1 MALPVD
7 NQESLLQELDFNRI
21 LGAPLSACVN
31 AQEEAAQATLQYLNE
46 VVFTQAGDDDSSL
59 EPVTVS
65 FYFESAGQVHRIVMP
80 LLLIVPVP
88 YLQIDR
94 VDLTFQATV
103 TESHMNHD
111 TRKLS
116 LKAKYSAP
124 GDSAEVSKETKAEYM
139 NKRCID
145 INLSVTS
152 ADMPMGISKLLEIFN
167 NQLVEVKPDEPEVL
181 PEPTPAEKPKPAEL
195 PTENKPA
202 TPPASNEEKHEPPAP
217 QPTTSTTPKSDKEEK
232 KEEQKPEEPKTE
244 EVKQPEMKYNILLLG
259 KITNAQKSDIL
270 NIVSRYCRSSY
281 KLSPSALNNI
291 LKAKKHTIPVED
303 TPENVK
309 TIIDALKQK
318 KIAASAIEV

>member
-124 GDSAEVSKETKAEYM
+124 GDSAEVSKETKADYM

-181 PEPTPAEKPKPAEL
+181 PEPTPAEKPKPAEQ
-195 PTENKPA
+195 PTEKKPA
-202 TPPASNEEKHEPPAP
+202 TP
-217 QPTTSTTPKSDKEEK
+217 TTPKPDKEEK

-244 EVKQPEMKYNILLLG
+244 EVKPPEMKYNILLLG

-318 KIAASAIEV
+318 KIAASAVEV

>member
-46 VVFTQAGDDDSSL
+46 VVFTQTGNDDSSL

-103 TESHMNHD
+103 TESRMNHD

-181 PEPTPAEKPKPAEL
+181 PEPTPTEKPKPAEQ

-202 TPPASNEEKHEPPAP
+202 TP
-217 QPTTSTTPKSDKEEK
+217 TTPKPEKEEK

-291 LKAKKHTIPVED
+291 MKAKKHTIPVED
-303 TPENVK
+303 TQENVK

-318 KIAASAIEV
+318 KIAASAVEV

>member
-103 TESHMNHD
+103 TESRMNHD

-167 NQLVEVKPDEPEVL
+167 NQLVKVKPDEPEVL
-181 PEPTPAEKPKPAEL
+181 PEPTPAKKPKPTEQ
-195 PTENKPA
+195 PTENK
-202 TPPASNEEKHEPPAP
+202 
-217 QPTTSTTPKSDKEEK
+217 PTTSTTPKPEKEEK

-303 TPENVK
+303 TQENVK

-318 KIAASAIEV
+318 KIAASAVEV

>member
-103 TESHMNHD
+103 TESRMNHD

-181 PEPTPAEKPKPAEL
+181 PEPTPAEKPKPAEQ
-195 PTENKPA
+195 PTENKPT
-202 TPPASNEEKHEPPAP
+202 TP
-217 QPTTSTTPKSDKEEK
+217 TTPKPEKEEKK

-291 LKAKKHTIPVED
+291 MKAKKHTIPVED
-303 TPENVK
+303 TQENVK

-318 KIAASAIEV
+318 KIAASAVEV

>member
-103 TESHMNHD
+103 TESRMNHD

-181 PEPTPAEKPKPAEL
+181 PEPTPAEKPKPTEQ

-202 TPPASNEEKHEPPAP
+202 TPP
-217 QPTTSTTPKSDKEEK
+217 TPKPEKEEK

-303 TPENVK
+303 TLENVK
-309 TIIDALKQK
+309 TIIDVLKQK
-318 KIAASAIEV
+318 KIAASAVEV

>member
-103 TESHMNHD
+103 TESRMNHD

-181 PEPTPAEKPKPAEL
+181 PEPTPAEKQKPAEQ
-195 PTENKPA
+195 PTEKKPA
-202 TPPASNEEKHEPPAP
+202 
-217 QPTTSTTPKSDKEEK
+217 TSTTPKPDKEEKK
-232 KEEQKPEEPKTE
+232 KEEQKPEESKTE

-303 TPENVK
+303 TQENVK

-318 KIAASAIEV
+318 KIAASAVEV

>member
-65 FYFESAGQVHRIVMP
+65 FYFESGGQVHRIVMP

-103 TESHMNHD
+103 TESRMNHD

-124 GDSAEVSKETKAEYM
+124 GDSAEVSNETKAEYM

-181 PEPTPAEKPKPAEL
+181 PEPTPAEKPKPAEQ
-195 PTENKPA
+195 PTDKKPTA
-202 TPPASNEEKHEPPAP
+202 PPASNEKKPEPSAP
-217 QPTTSTTPKSDKEEK
+217 HPTAPETPNDE

-270 NIVSRYCRSSY
+270 NIVSKYCRSGY
-281 KLSPSALNNI
+281 KLAPSALNNI

-303 TPENVK
+303 TQENVK

-318 KIAASAIEV
+318 KISASAVEV

>member
-103 TESHMNHD
+103 TESRMNHD

-181 PEPTPAEKPKPAEL
+181 PEPTPAEKPKPAEQ
-195 PTENKPA
+195 PTENK
-202 TPPASNEEKHEPPAP
+202 
-217 QPTTSTTPKSDKEEK
+217 PTTSTTPKPEKEEK

-291 LKAKKHTIPVED
+291 MKAKKHTIPVED
-303 TPENVK
+303 TQENVSTPSSK
-309 TIIDALKQK
+309 RR
-318 KIAASAIEV
+318 

>member
-65 FYFESAGQVHRIVMP
+65 FYFESGGQVHRIVMP

-103 TESHMNHD
+103 TESRMNHD

-124 GDSAEVSKETKAEYM
+124 GDSAEVSNETKAEYM

-181 PEPTPAEKPKPAEL
+181 PEPTPTEKPKPAEQ
-195 PTENKPA
+195 PTDNKPA
-202 TPPASNEEKHEPPAP
+202 APPASNEKKPEPSAP
-217 QPTTSTTPKSDKEEK
+217 HPTAPETPKPEKEEP
-232 KEEQKPEEPKTE
+232 KPEEPKTE

-270 NIVSRYCRSSY
+270 NIVSRYCRSGY
-281 KLSPSALNNI
+281 KLAPSALNNI

-303 TPENVK
+303 TQENVK

-318 KIAASAIEV
+318 KISASAVEV

>member
-103 TESHMNHD
+103 TESRMNHD

-181 PEPTPAEKPKPAEL
+181 PEPTPAEKPKPAEQ
-195 PTENKPA
+195 PTEKKPA
-202 TPPASNEEKHEPPAP
+202 
-217 QPTTSTTPKSDKEEK
+217 TSTTPKPEKEEK

-281 KLSPSALNNI
+281 KLSPSELNNI

>member
-46 VVFTQAGDDDSSL
+46 VVFTQAGDDDSCL

-94 VDLTFQATV
+94 VNLTFQATV
-103 TESHMNHD
+103 TESRMNHD

-181 PEPTPAEKPKPAEL
+181 PEPTPAEKPKPTEQ
-195 PTENKPA
+195 PTENKAA
-202 TPPASNEEKHEPPAP
+202 TP
-217 QPTTSTTPKSDKEEK
+217 TTPKPEKEEK

-303 TPENVK
+303 TQENVK

-318 KIAASAIEV
+318 KIAASAVEV

>member
-94 VDLTFQATV
+94 IDLTFQATV
-103 TESHMNHD
+103 TESRMNHD

-181 PEPTPAEKPKPAEL
+181 PEPTPAEKPKPAEQ

-202 TPPASNEEKHEPPAP
+202 TP
-217 QPTTSTTPKSDKEEK
+217 TTPKPEKEEK

-291 LKAKKHTIPVED
+291 MKAKKHTIPVED
-303 TPENVK
+303 TLENVK

-318 KIAASAIEV
+318 KIAASAVEV

>member
-94 VDLTFQATV
+94 IDLTFQATV
-103 TESHMNHD
+103 TESRMNHD

-116 LKAKYSAP
+116 LKVKYSAP

-181 PEPTPAEKPKPAEL
+181 PEPTPVEKPKPAEQC
-195 PTENKPA
+195 TDQKP
-202 TPPASNEEKHEPPAP
+202 TPPASKEEKPELPDPQSPA
-217 QPTTSTTPKSDKEEK
+217 STTPKSEG
-232 KEEQKPEEPKTE
+232 EEQKPQEPKTE

-303 TPENVK
+303 TQENVK

-318 KIAASAIEV
+318 KIAASAVEV

>member
-103 TESHMNHD
+103 TESRMNHD

-181 PEPTPAEKPKPAEL
+181 PEPTPAEKPKPTEQ

-202 TPPASNEEKHEPPAP
+202 TP
-217 QPTTSTTPKSDKEEK
+217 TTPKPEKEEK

-244 EVKQPEMKYNILLLG
+244 EVKQPEMKYNIQLLG

-291 LKAKKHTIPVED
+291 MKAKKHTIPVED
-303 TPENVK
+303 TQENVK

-318 KIAASAIEV
+318 KIAASAVEV

>member
-46 VVFTQAGDDDSSL
+46 VVFTQAGVDDSSL

-103 TESHMNHD
+103 TESRMNHD

-181 PEPTPAEKPKPAEL
+181 PEPTPAEKPKPAEQ
-195 PTENKPA
+195 PTENKPT
-202 TPPASNEEKHEPPAP
+202 TP
-217 QPTTSTTPKSDKEEK
+217 TTPKPEKEEK

-291 LKAKKHTIPVED
+291 MKAKKHTIPVED
-303 TPENVK
+303 TQENVK

-318 KIAASAIEV
+318 KIAASAIEL

>member
-7 NQESLLQELDFNRI
+7 TQESLLQELDFNRI

-103 TESHMNHD
+103 TESRMNHD

-181 PEPTPAEKPKPAEL
+181 PEPTPAEKPKPAEQ
-195 PTENKPA
+195 PTENKPT
-202 TPPASNEEKHEPPAP
+202 TP
-217 QPTTSTTPKSDKEEK
+217 TTPKPEKEEK

-270 NIVSRYCRSSY
+270 NIISRYCRSSY

-291 LKAKKHTIPVED
+291 MKAKKHTIPVED
-303 TPENVK
+303 TQENVK

-318 KIAASAIEV
+318 KIAASAVEV

>member
-65 FYFESAGQVHRIVMP
+65 FYFESGGQVHRIVMP

-103 TESHMNHD
+103 TESRMNHD

-124 GDSAEVSKETKAEYM
+124 GDSAEVSNETKAEYM

-181 PEPTPAEKPKPAEL
+181 PEPTPAEKPKPAEQ
-195 PTENKPA
+195 PTDKKPA
-202 TPPASNEEKHEPPAP
+202 TPPASNEEKPKPPAP
-217 QPTTSTTPKSDKEEK
+217 QPTAPETPNDK

-270 NIVSRYCRSSY
+270 NIVSKYCRSGY
-281 KLSPSALNNI
+281 KLAPSALNNI

-303 TPENVK
+303 TQENVK

-318 KIAASAIEV
+318 KISASAVEV

>member
-7 NQESLLQELDFNRI
+7 KQESLLQELDFNRI

-65 FYFESAGQVHRIVMP
+65 FYFESGGQVHRIVMP

-103 TESHMNHD
+103 TESRMNHD

-124 GDSAEVSKETKAEYM
+124 GDSAEVSNETKAEYM

-181 PEPTPAEKPKPAEL
+181 PEPTPAEKPKPAEQ
-195 PTENKPA
+195 PTDKKPTA
-202 TPPASNEEKHEPPAP
+202 PPASNEKKPEPSAP
-217 QPTTSTTPKSDKEEK
+217 HPTAPETPKPEKEEP
-232 KEEQKPEEPKTE
+232 KPEEPKTE

-270 NIVSRYCRSSY
+270 NIVSKYCRSGY
-281 KLSPSALNNI
+281 KLAPSALNNI

-303 TPENVK
+303 TQENVK

-318 KIAASAIEV
+318 KISASAVEV

>member
-46 VVFTQAGDDDSSL
+46 VVFTQTGDDDSCL

-103 TESHMNHD
+103 TESRMNHD

-181 PEPTPAEKPKPAEL
+181 PEPTPAEKPKPTEQ
-195 PTENKPA
+195 PTENKAA
-202 TPPASNEEKHEPPAP
+202 TP
-217 QPTTSTTPKSDKEEK
+217 TTPKPEKEEK

-303 TPENVK
+303 TQENVK

-318 KIAASAIEV
+318 KIAASAVEV

>member
-103 TESHMNHD
+103 TESRMNHD

-181 PEPTPAEKPKPAEL
+181 PEPTPTEKPKPAEQ

-202 TPPASNEEKHEPPAP
+202 TP
-217 QPTTSTTPKSDKEEK
+217 TTPKPEKEEK

-244 EVKQPEMKYNILLLG
+244 EMKQPEMKYNILLLG

-291 LKAKKHTIPVED
+291 MKAKKHTIPVED
-303 TPENVK
+303 TQENVK

-318 KIAASAIEV
+318 KIAASAVEV

>member
-167 NQLVEVKPDEPEVL
+167 NQLVEVKPDESEVL
-181 PEPTPAEKPKPAEL
+181 PEPTPAEKPKPAEQ
-195 PTENKPA
+195 PTEKKPA
-202 TPPASNEEKHEPPAP
+202 
-217 QPTTSTTPKSDKEEK
+217 TSTTPKPEKEEK
-232 KEEQKPEEPKTE
+232 KEEQKPEESKTE

-303 TPENVK
+303 TQENVK

-318 KIAASAIEV
+318 KIAASAVEV

>member
-103 TESHMNHD
+103 TESRMNHD

-181 PEPTPAEKPKPAEL
+181 PEPKPAEKPKPAER

-202 TPPASNEEKHEPPAP
+202 TP
-217 QPTTSTTPKSDKEEK
+217 TTPKPEKEEK

-281 KLSPSALNNI
+281 ELSPSALNNI
-291 LKAKKHTIPVED
+291 MKAKKHTIPVED
-303 TPENVK
+303 TQENVK

-318 KIAASAIEV
+318 KIAASAVEV

>member
-7 NQESLLQELDFNRI
+7 NQDSLLQELDFNRI

-103 TESHMNHD
+103 TESRMNHD

-181 PEPTPAEKPKPAEL
+181 PEPTPAEKPKPAEQ
-195 PTENKPA
+195 PTENKPT
-202 TPPASNEEKHEPPAP
+202 TP
-217 QPTTSTTPKSDKEEK
+217 TTPKPEKEEK

-303 TPENVK
+303 TQENVK
-309 TIIDALKQK
+309 AIIDALKQK
-318 KIAASAIEV
+318 KISASAVEV

>member
-31 AQEEAAQATLQYLNE
+31 AQEEAAQATLQYLYE

-103 TESHMNHD
+103 TESRMNHD

-181 PEPTPAEKPKPAEL
+181 PEPTPAEKPKPAEQ
-195 PTENKPA
+195 PTEKKPA
-202 TPPASNEEKHEPPAP
+202 
-217 QPTTSTTPKSDKEEK
+217 TSTTPKPEKEEK

-259 KITNAQKSDIL
+259 KITNTQKSDIL

-303 TPENVK
+303 TAENVK

>member
-46 VVFTQAGDDDSSL
+46 VVFTQAVDDDSSL

-103 TESHMNHD
+103 TESRMNHD

-181 PEPTPAEKPKPAEL
+181 PEPTPAEKPKPAEQ

-202 TPPASNEEKHEPPAP
+202 TP
-217 QPTTSTTPKSDKEEK
+217 TTPKPEKEEK

-291 LKAKKHTIPVED
+291 MKAKKHTIPVED
-303 TPENVK
+303 TQENVK

-318 KIAASAIEV
+318 KIAASAVEV

>member
-103 TESHMNHD
+103 TESRMNHD

-181 PEPTPAEKPKPAEL
+181 PEPTPAEKPKPAEQ

-202 TPPASNEEKHEPPAP
+202 TP
-217 QPTTSTTPKSDKEEK
+217 TTPNPEKEKK

-244 EVKQPEMKYNILLLG
+244 EVKQPEMKYNILLPG

-303 TPENVK
+303 TQENVK

-318 KIAASAIEV
+318 KIAASAVEV

>member
-103 TESHMNHD
+103 TESRMNHD

-124 GDSAEVSKETKAEYM
+124 GDSAEVSKETKADYM

-181 PEPTPAEKPKPAEL
+181 PEPTPAEKPKPAEQ
-195 PTENKPA
+195 PTEKKPA
-202 TPPASNEEKHEPPAP
+202 
-217 QPTTSTTPKSDKEEK
+217 TSTTPKPEKEEK

-303 TPENVK
+303 TQENVK

>member
-103 TESHMNHD
+103 TESRMNHD

-181 PEPTPAEKPKPAEL
+181 PEPTPAEKPKPAEQ
-195 PTENKPA
+195 PTENK
-202 TPPASNEEKHEPPAP
+202 
-217 QPTTSTTPKSDKEEK
+217 PTTSTTPKPQKEEK

-303 TPENVK
+303 TQENVK

-318 KIAASAIEV
+318 KIAASAVEV

>member
-103 TESHMNHD
+103 TESRMNHD

-181 PEPTPAEKPKPAEL
+181 PEPTPAEKPKPAEQ
-195 PTENKPA
+195 PTEKKPA
-202 TPPASNEEKHEPPAP
+202 
-217 QPTTSTTPKSDKEEK
+217 TSTTPKSDKEEK

-259 KITNAQKSDIL
+259 KITNTQKSDIL

-303 TPENVK
+303 TQENVK

-318 KIAASAIEV
+318 KIAASAVEV

>member
-103 TESHMNHD
+103 TESRMNHD

-167 NQLVEVKPDEPEVL
+167 NQLVEGKPDEPEVL
-181 PEPTPAEKPKPAEL
+181 PEPTPAEKPKPAEQ
-195 PTENKPA
+195 PTEKKPA
-202 TPPASNEEKHEPPAP
+202 
-217 QPTTSTTPKSDKEEK
+217 TSTTPKPEKEEK

-303 TPENVK
+303 TQENVK

>member
-65 FYFESAGQVHRIVMP
+65 FYFESGGQVHRIVMP

-103 TESHMNHD
+103 TESRMNHD

-124 GDSAEVSKETKAEYM
+124 GDSAEVSNETKAEYM

-181 PEPTPAEKPKPAEL
+181 PEPTPAEKPKPAEQ

-202 TPPASNEEKHEPPAP
+202 VPPASNEKKPEPSAP
-217 QPTTSTTPKSDKEEK
+217 HPTAPETPKPEKEEP
-232 KEEQKPEEPKTE
+232 KPEEPKTE

-270 NIVSRYCRSSY
+270 NIVSKYCRSSY

-303 TPENVK
+303 TQENVK

-318 KIAASAIEV
+318 KISASAVEV

>member
-46 VVFTQAGDDDSSL
+46 VVFTQTGDDDSSL

-103 TESHMNHD
+103 TESRMNHD

-181 PEPTPAEKPKPAEL
+181 PEPTPAEKPKPTEQ
-195 PTENKPA
+195 PTENK
-202 TPPASNEEKHEPPAP
+202 
-217 QPTTSTTPKSDKEEK
+217 PTTSTTPKPEKEEK

-318 KIAASAIEV
+318 KIAASAVEV

>member
-181 PEPTPAEKPKPAEL
+181 PEPTPAEKPKSAEQ
-195 PTENKPA
+195 PTEKKPA
-202 TPPASNEEKHEPPAP
+202 TP
-217 QPTTSTTPKSDKEEK
+217 TTPKPEKEEK

-303 TPENVK
+303 TQENVK

>member
-103 TESHMNHD
+103 TESRMNHD

-181 PEPTPAEKPKPAEL
+181 PKPTSAEKPKPTEQ
-195 PTENKPA
+195 PTENKP
-202 TPPASNEEKHEPPAP
+202 
-217 QPTTSTTPKSDKEEK
+217 TTSTTTKPEKEEE
-232 KEEQKPEEPKTE
+232 KEEQKHEEPKTE

-303 TPENVK
+303 TLENVK
-309 TIIDALKQK
+309 TIIGALKQK
-318 KIAASAIEV
+318 KIAASAVEV

>member
-65 FYFESAGQVHRIVMP
+65 FYFESAGQIHRIVMP

-103 TESHMNHD
+103 TESRMNHD

-181 PEPTPAEKPKPAEL
+181 PEPTPAEKPKPAEQ
-195 PTENKPA
+195 PTEKKPA
-202 TPPASNEEKHEPPAP
+202 TP
-217 QPTTSTTPKSDKEEK
+217 TTPKPDKEEK

-244 EVKQPEMKYNILLLG
+244 EVKPPEMKYNILLLG
-259 KITNAQKSDIL
+259 KITNTQKSDIL

-318 KIAASAIEV
+318 KIAASAVEV

>member
-65 FYFESAGQVHRIVMP
+65 FYFESGGQVHRIVMP

-103 TESHMNHD
+103 TESRMNHD

-124 GDSAEVSKETKAEYM
+124 GDSAEVSNETKAEYM

-181 PEPTPAEKPKPAEL
+181 PEPTPTEKPKPAEQ

-202 TPPASNEEKHEPPAP
+202 APPASNEKKPESSAP
-217 QPTTSTTPKSDKEEK
+217 HPTAPETPKPEKEEP
-232 KEEQKPEEPKTE
+232 KPEEPKTE

-270 NIVSRYCRSSY
+270 NIVSKYCRSGY
-281 KLSPSALNNI
+281 KFAPSALNNI

-303 TPENVK
+303 TQENVK

-318 KIAASAIEV
+318 KISASAVEV

>member
-94 VDLTFQATV
+94 IDLTFQATV
-103 TESHMNHD
+103 TESRMNHD

-167 NQLVEVKPDEPEVL
+167 SQLVEVKPDEPEVL
-181 PEPTPAEKPKPAEL
+181 PEPTPAEKPKPTEQ
-195 PTENKPA
+195 PTENK
-202 TPPASNEEKHEPPAP
+202 
-217 QPTTSTTPKSDKEEK
+217 PTTSTTPKPEKEEK

-270 NIVSRYCRSSY
+270 NIVSRYCRSNY

-303 TPENVK
+303 TQENVK

-318 KIAASAIEV
+318 KIAASAVEV

>member
-103 TESHMNHD
+103 TESRMNHD

-181 PEPTPAEKPKPAEL
+181 PEPTPAEKPKPAEQ
-195 PTENKPA
+195 PTEKKPA
-202 TPPASNEEKHEPPAP
+202 
-217 QPTTSTTPKSDKEEK
+217 TSTTPKPDKEEK
-232 KEEQKPEEPKTE
+232 KEEQKPEESKTE

-259 KITNAQKSDIL
+259 KITNTQKSDIL

-303 TPENVK
+303 TQENVK

>member
-46 VVFTQAGDDDSSL
+46 VVFTQAGDDDSRL

-181 PEPTPAEKPKPAEL
+181 PEPTPAEKPKPAEQ
-195 PTENKPA
+195 PTENKPT
-202 TPPASNEEKHEPPAP
+202 TP
-217 QPTTSTTPKSDKEEK
+217 TTPKPEKEEK

-291 LKAKKHTIPVED
+291 MKAKKHTIPVED
-303 TPENVK
+303 TQENVK

-318 KIAASAIEV
+318 KIAASAVEV

>member
-65 FYFESAGQVHRIVMP
+65 FYFESGGQVHRIVMP

-103 TESHMNHD
+103 TESRMNHD

-124 GDSAEVSKETKAEYM
+124 GDSAEVSNETKAEYM

-181 PEPTPAEKPKPAEL
+181 PEPTPAEKPKPAEQ

-202 TPPASNEEKHEPPAP
+202 VPPASNEKKPESSAP
-217 QPTTSTTPKSDKEEK
+217 QPTVPETPKDE

-303 TPENVK
+303 TQENVK

-318 KIAASAIEV
+318 KISASAVEV